1 MDKTLLQQMT
11 KKLAEEKKQLE
22 GQLEELAGFSSSSKK
37 KEGGVQWTEIGSK
50 DDENAAEVTTYQDKL
65 SLETNLRNSLEDVN
79 AALEK
84 IDAGTYG
91 VCSSC
96 GNEIQMK
103 RLEIVP
109 SATLCIECR
118 NKKQS

>member
-1 MDKTLLQQMT
+1 MT

-22 GQLEELAGFSSSSKK
+22 GQLEELAGSLSSLKK

-65 SLETNLRNSLEDVN
+65 SLETNLRNSLDDVN
-79 AALEK
+79 EALEK

-96 GNEIQMK
+96 GDEIKMK